1 MLGTNQSGGALGSST
16 GLGSEQPPSLWAVL
30 CVCPWTVMSPAC
42 FFYKPLLCLQTTCIS
57 SVQLQVLV
65 FWALISPF
73 LSPFIA
79 QLRCGSGRATLCA
92 VSALQ
97 QPASC
102 PADVQGQLTGD
113 NLELLGKTQGAW
125 QSPIM
130 SLLGR
135 CCSCQAEENYIQAQR
150 CVFSFGP

>member
-1 MLGTNQSGGALGSST
+1 MLGTNQSGGALGSSM

-65 FWALISPF
+65 FWGLISPF

-79 QLRCGSGRATLCA
+79 QLRCGSGRAALCA

-113 NLELLGKTQGAW
+113 NLE
-125 QSPIM
+125 
-130 SLLGR
+130 
-135 CCSCQAEENYIQAQR
+135 C
-150 CVFSFGP
+150 